1 MGRCCELYPSLFWI
15 FVNFAQP
22 LRVLYS
28 ASMSLFLFC
37 RGQESAGIVMSAGED
52 AYKFSRHRDM
62 GLVNTVFPDS
72 VLSKL
77 KGNLGIGK

>member
-1 MGRCCELYPSLFWI
+1 
-15 FVNFAQP
+15 
-22 LRVLYS
+22 
-28 ASMSLFLFC
+28 
-37 RGQESAGIVMSAGED
+37 MSAGED